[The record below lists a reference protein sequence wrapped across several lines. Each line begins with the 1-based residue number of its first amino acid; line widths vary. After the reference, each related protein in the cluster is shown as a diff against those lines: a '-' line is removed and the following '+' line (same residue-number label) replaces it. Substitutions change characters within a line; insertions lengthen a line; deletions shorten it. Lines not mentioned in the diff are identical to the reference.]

1 MTGNSLAELSMSIPE
16 AMWGRTKQTLLKF
29 LRTCFFLALVIS
41 IVQEKS
47 FDDLIVL
54 LSSKGLQQDSH
65 ADIKTMPQNHA

>member
-1 MTGNSLAELSMSIPE
+1 M
-16 AMWGRTKQTLLKF
+16 
-29 LRTCFFLALVIS
+29 IS

-65 ADIKTMPQNHA
+65 ADIKTMPQNHAWRKNFKGTFVFDVDAHMDIWQLFYP